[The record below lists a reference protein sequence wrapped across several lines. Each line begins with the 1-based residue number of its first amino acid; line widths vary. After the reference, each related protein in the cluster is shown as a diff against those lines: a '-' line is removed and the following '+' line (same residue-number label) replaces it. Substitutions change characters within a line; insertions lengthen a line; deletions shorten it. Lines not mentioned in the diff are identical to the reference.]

1 MACCCRPSVPLDEVL
16 LVLLPWCC
24 SSSEGVLSSLR
35 LLDLGSLLLLLLR
48 LGLPLDGH
56 EALWDSICVVVL
68 VVDPP
73 VHGLSHV
80 SWCVWHHLHTR
91 PPQSLQTECTVR
103 ERHLLQ
109 SKCIEGG
116 VGLAAPLLRW
126 PPLPSE
132 LVAWAVGTC
141 WKVSTSGLLRSGSA
155 AGLHDLHLDVE
166 AAHAEQKYRLHP
178 VHRRMRA
185 LRHTVHTSRDGRR
198 TCSSSHVLYVLM
210 VSGKA
215 GLWGSREIAG
225 GAGTSQLLDAAP
237 SWCWVWPCV
246 RPMTCGMANSI

>member
-126 PPLPSE
+126 PPLLLG

-141 WKVSTSGLLRSGSA
+141 WNGPRQVCSVQAQPQGCTICISTLKLRTPSRSTGCTLCT
-155 AGLHDLHLDVE
+155 AGC
-166 AAHAEQKYRLHP
+166 
-178 VHRRMRA
+178 A
-185 LRHTVHTSRDGRR
+185 LFGILRTPAVTAVVLVPPAMSYTS
-198 TCSSSHVLYVLM
+198 
-210 VSGKA
+210 
-215 GLWGSREIAG
+215 
-225 GAGTSQLLDAAP
+225 
-237 SWCWVWPCV
+237 
-246 RPMTCGMANSI
+246 